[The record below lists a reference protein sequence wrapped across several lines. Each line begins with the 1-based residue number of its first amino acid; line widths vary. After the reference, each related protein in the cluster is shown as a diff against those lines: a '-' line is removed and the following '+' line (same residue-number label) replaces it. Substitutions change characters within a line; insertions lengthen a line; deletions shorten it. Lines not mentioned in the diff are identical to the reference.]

1 MVDWELIRQQN
12 NTKTNKDNTCKN
24 KHRIDYDYKV
34 GDDVML
40 NKHTAYKY
48 EAQYNAP
55 FAIMWWFTNV
65 TVSLKIGT
73 TEIRYNISRIK
84 PYKYDNKVEY
94 FTSKICLIMSAY
106 KIQLCYFV

>member
-1 MVDWELIRQQN
+1 MVDWELICQKN

-24 KHRIDYDYKV
+24 KHRIEYDHKV

-40 NKHTAYKY
+40 TKYTAYKY
-48 EAQYNAP
+48 ETPYKGP
-55 FAIMWWFTNV
+55 FVIIRCWNNG
-65 TVSLKIGT
+65 TVSLQIGT

-84 PYKYDNKVEY
+84 RYKYDNKVEY